1 MNSLPESSAR
11 RKPKGPFANTAR
23 RYRAAGFLGAIPL
36 PPGQKEP
43 PPANFTGG
51 GKPYPTDADVR
62 CWRKEQGD
70 GNIGLRLAEV
80 PSEFLSEHDDLPVVY
95 AGNNVDGWEL
105 IGIDVDNYAKGN
117 GPPKT
122 GAVEL
127 GDLEAQL
134 GELPATA
141 LSGARFDTGSC
152 IAVYLVPK
160 GYRFAGK
167 VAESIEVV
175 QKRHRYM
182 AVHPSTHPDARD
194 VDGQPAIYQWRR
206 GAPSKLADAGV
217 QVIERFDGELPAL
230 GDVAMLPEAWFVHL
244 THGGM
249 LESDDPISDRSPS
262 ELVEWMT
269 GRPLFDAKPCAV
281 MSNAVA
287 AHLAKIEDS
296 PSSHDRLTPA
306 HWQLLNLAA
315 EGHAGVEWAL
325 TEVERAWREHATGKR
340 APEVLSAER
349 GRSLLGALGKI
360 QPRYQMDNG
369 GDYVPDD
376 RCAAAGKFDCEAWA
390 DRFAATD
397 EATDAEPATDVEA
410 SGEQDGLAWAAERA
424 YTRRRADQ
432 LARQR
437 MALEDWAE
445 PEDEGD
451 LAYQIDHPEP
461 DEGDLVRGLIRSR
474 GIVLINAQYKTGKTT
489 LASVN
494 LPKALVTGQPF
505 LRKFSVEFGDHE
517 CVGIWNLEVDRQ
529 DLVDWLDRVGIP
541 PGEHKRIYPKCLR
554 GNRSVDF
561 RNPLAVDWTVRW
573 LRERGI
579 TVWIIDPLSKLYR
592 GDENSSTEFNEWWS
606 ALEEIMQRA
615 GVRVAVL
622 VHHSGHGGEGRARG
636 TSAMMGNPDVLV
648 EYRHGGNHGELPPDN
663 KRYLR
668 AFGRR
673 IDQPSVTLGYNPA
686 TMELFMDEN
695 GGSREENQER
705 QLALKLWDALQK
717 SSEPLNQGDL
727 FHAAGLKAQGKN
739 SARGR
744 AAIDYA
750 QGKGWITAKKVGT
763 AIKHSI
769 GPNDPYAGHR
779 VRVNLREENGDD
791 E

>member
-1 MNSLPESSAR
+1 MIPEDTAR
-11 RKPKGPFANTAR
+11 RKPKGPYVIAAK
-23 RYRAAGFLGAIPL
+23 RYRAAGFLGTIPL

-43 PPANFTGG
+43 PPTNFTGG
-51 GKPYPTDADVR
+51 GKPYPSDDDVR
-62 CWRKEQGD
+62 RWRRDQGD

-80 PSEFLSEHDDLPVVY
+80 PSEFLGERDDLPVVY
-95 AGNNVDGWEL
+95 AANNVDGWEL
-105 IGIDVDNYAKGN
+105 IGVDVDNYAKAN
-117 GPPKT
+117 GQPKV
-122 GAVEL
+122 GAAEL
-127 GDLEAQL
+127 SGLEAQL
-134 GELPATA
+134 GELPTTA
-141 LSGARFDTGSC
+141 LSGARFETGSC

-167 VAESIEVV
+167 VAECIEVV

-182 AVHPSTHPDARD
+182 VVNPSTHPDARD
-194 VDGQPAIYQWRR
+194 ADRQPAIYQWRR
-206 GAPSKLADAGV
+206 GAPSKLAEAGV
-217 QVIERFDGELPAL
+217 DVVERFDRDLPAIS
-230 GDVAMLPEAWFVHL
+230 DVAVLPEAWFVHL

-249 LESDDPISDRSPS
+249 LESDDPISDLSPS
-262 ELVEWMT
+262 QLVEWMES
-269 GRPLFDAKPCAV
+269 RPLFDAEPCVV

-287 AHLAKIEDS
+287 AHLLKIADS

-315 EGHAGVEWAL
+315 EGHSGVQWAL
-325 TEVERAWREHATGKR
+325 AEVGRVWREHATQKR
-340 APEVLSAER
+340 APETLSAEMN
-349 GRSLLGALGKI
+349 RSLLGALGKI
-360 QPRYQMDNG
+360 QPRYQTDVSG
-369 GDYVPDD
+369 EYVPDD
-376 RCAAAGKFDCEAWA
+376 TCASAGKFDCDAWA
-390 DRFAATD
+390 DRLAIA
-397 EATDAEPATDVEA
+397 DVEE
-410 SGEQDGLAWAAERA
+410 SSEQDGLAWEVERA

-461 DEGDLVRGLIRSR
+461 VECDLVRGLIRSR

-505 LRKFSVEFGDHE
+505 LRKFSVEFGGHE

-529 DLVDWLDRVGIP
+529 DLVDWLERVGIP

-592 GDENSSTEFNEWWS
+592 GDENSSTEFNAWWS

-648 EYRHGGNHGELPPDN
+648 EYRHGGGHGELPPDN

-673 IDQPSVTLGYNPA
+673 IDQPSITLDYNPA
-686 TMELFMDEN
+686 TMELLVDEN
-695 GGSREENQER
+695 GGSREENQEK
-705 QLALKLWDALQK
+705 QLALKLWNALQK
-717 SSEPLNQGDL
+717 SSKPLNQGEL
-727 FHAAGLKAQGKN
+727 LSAVGRKAQGKN
-739 SARGR
+739 SAKGR

-750 QGKGWITAKKVGT
+750 QGRGWITVEKAGS
-763 AIKHSI
+763 AFKHSI

-779 VRVNLREENGDD
+779 VRVNLREED
-791 E
+791 EDGE